1 MEILNDEFF
10 ENINENNINSLY
22 DVEEIINTDTRLN
35 IEINTKNN

>member
-10 ENINENNINSLY
+10 EDINENNINSLY
-22 DVEEIINTDTRLN
+22 DDEEIINTDTRLN